1 MVESALRLTSPVTPK
16 AGPAEEIIQS
26 RLVITRRWGYLLFVD
41 TRAETKQKN
50 VSGFELG
57 PPGRQQGNI
66 GKQGGA
72 SSQEWVSGVTG
83 AFTNHFTFGFGHCGL
98 PGGMAG

>member
-1 MVESALRLTSPVTPK
+1 MVESALQLTSPVTPK

-83 AFTNHFTFGFGHCGL
+83 ADLSSGQE
-98 PGGMAG
+98 